1 MRPMNL
7 INTLVV
13 LLAVSFVTL
22 FRQLPIWWKI
32 GRGRRGISSSNVFL
46 P

>member
-1 MRPMNL
+1 MKL
-7 INTLVV
+7 ISTLLTLA
-13 LLAVSFVTL
+13 LLSVVTL
-22 FRQLPIWWKI
+22 FRQLPVWWKI

>member
-1 MRPMNL
+1 MKVIYIL
-7 INTLVV
+7 LVLV
-13 LLAVSFVTL
+13 AVSFVTL
-22 FRQLPIWWKI
+22 FRQVPIWWKI

>member
-1 MRPMNL
+1 MKV
-7 INTLVV
+7 IHV
-13 LLAVSFVTL
+13 LLMLAAVSFVTL